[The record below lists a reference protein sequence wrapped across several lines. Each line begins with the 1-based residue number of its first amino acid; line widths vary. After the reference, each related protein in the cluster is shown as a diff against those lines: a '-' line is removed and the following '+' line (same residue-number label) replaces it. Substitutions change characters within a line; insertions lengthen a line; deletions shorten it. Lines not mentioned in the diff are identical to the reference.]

1 MNSDPKSN
9 QSPAADDATTTPAAA
24 PLPPVALI
32 QPPPPANVF
41 TLSLENAS
49 TAGGANYFMVY
60 PPALVLSPTQ
70 IQTTYPQVSEPTTA
84 GTPTSTTTMTWTIPP
99 DGLLFVTQA
108 PGQAFAN
115 ADQWPVALGQQVT
128 VSWTD
133 GQLEAVCGT
142 GSVPGVIAVTFQP
155 GIPPGAAVGLLA
167 GPGGCVF
174 SVPPNVS
181 TVTMALATQP
191 SLCIYFGTPP
201 GSGGFSDLSAPLVLN
216 PAGVSAAVCIGADNI
231 LHQTG

>member
-1 MNSDPKSN
+1 M
-9 QSPAADDATTTPAAA
+9 T
-24 PLPPVALI
+24 
-32 QPPPPANVF
+32 QPPSADVVPSGAMATQRTARLALRNWRVARQLIVLVAIPAVLILAL
-41 TLSLENAS
+41 TGLWVTHETRSAGAYGQVGRLAS
-49 TAGGANYFMVY
+49 
-60 PPALVLSPTQ
+60 
-70 IQTTYPQVSEPTTA
+70 
-84 GTPTSTTTMTWTIPP
+84 
-99 DGLLFVTQA
+99 
-108 PGQAFAN
+108 
-115 ADQWPVALGQQVT
+115 LGQQVT

-191 SLCIYFGTPP
+191 SLCICFGTPP

-231 LHQTG
+231 LLQTG